1 MAKAKTKPRGANK
14 YTPPAKSSAPAWIWL
29 VAGIVIGCF
38 IMFLMK
44 LEPKQ
49 DIRPEQKT
57 TTSITPKDHTT
68 DKPKFVFRD
77 LLSGKETATNT
88 APPVTPQ
95 EFKQLDGE
103 RAAALLDGK
112 TPPPLPPVQQK
123 PAPAPVTTV
132 AAAPTEKPTN
142 KPVANTPTTSTAE
155 QKPTQVATIASPTKM
170 TFFLQVGSY
179 PSKQGAESI
188 RAQLLMLGQNAKLE
202 TASSNGKTWY
212 RVIIGSFATKE
223 QASKTQS
230 QLASHGF
237 KQTLVVPRK
246 VN

>member
-1 MAKAKTKPRGANK
+1 MAKAKAKPRGANK

-49 DIRPEQKT
+49 DIRPKPKT
-57 TTSITPKDHTT
+57 TTGITPKDHTT

-88 APPVTPQ
+88 VAPVTPQ
-95 EFKQLDGE
+95 EYKQLDGE
-103 RAAALLDGK
+103 RAAALLEGK

-123 PAPAPVTTV
+123 PTPAVTAPV
-132 AAAPTEKPTN
+132 EKTTN
-142 KPVANTPTTSTAE
+142 KPVTNAPE
-155 QKPTQVATIASPTKM
+155 QKPTQVATIAPPTKM
-170 TFFLQVGSY
+170 AFFLQVGSY

-188 RAQLLMLGQNAKLE
+188 RAQLLMLGQDAKLE
-202 TASSNGKTWY
+202 TVSSNGKTWY
-212 RVIIGSFATKE
+212 RVTVGSFATKE

-230 QLASHGF
+230 QLAAQGF
-237 KQTLVVPRK
+237 KQTLVIPRK
-246 VN
+246 IN